1 MELYESNDIEPG
13 NCNFNITQRDETSE
27 VFGGMS
33 QKDMIDT
40 MNPTK
45 QTKST
50 NYISESEEEQ
60 ITPNSCQLLNKKR
73 KNSPKKESHIKYND
87 ENIFNEITYNFAN
100 NIIDLCNRTAKV
112 HKISQEIQ
120 FCSIDRFENNMK
132 FGNTIKD
139 FLLTPEINWI
149 PIKNSTTNTETLK
162 KIDES
167 CIYKAIFKPLF
178 KINLKD
184 YYIYI
189 FLRGCNIISK
199 KFEKVIIKMKSSKFN
214 WSKILQKK
222 KNAAL
227 FEEKAEKSFISEFFD
242 SEE

>member
-33 QKDMIDT
+33 QKLMIDT

-50 NYISESEEEQ
+50 DYTSQSEEEEE
-60 ITPNSCQLLNKKR
+60 ISLNPCQLLNKKR
-73 KNSPKKESHIKYND
+73 KDSPKKESHIKYND

-100 NIIDLCNRTAKV
+100 NIIDFCNRIAKI

-120 FCSIDRFENNMK
+120 FCSIGRFENNMK
-132 FGNTIKD
+132 FGKDTIKD
-139 FLLTPEINWI
+139 FLLNPKINWI

-167 CIYKAIFKPLF
+167 PIYKTIFSSLF
-178 KINLKD
+178 RITLMN
-184 YYIYI
+184 YYIDI
-189 FLRGCNIISK
+189 FL
-199 KFEKVIIKMKSSKFN
+199 
-214 WSKILQKK
+214 
-222 KNAAL
+222 
-227 FEEKAEKSFISEFFD
+227 
-242 SEE
+242 